1 MMMMMMRGLFFFQ
14 FDSPKNSTENC
25 LVRDGN
31 NADGFAAQERKE
43 DHHKKR
49 VSMLSLSVV
58 RLFFFFQY
66 ECSTS
71 VSEERATVCE

>member
-1 MMMMMMRGLFFFQ
+1 MMMMMMMRGLFF
-14 FDSPKNSTENC
+14 SNSTAQRTPQNS
-25 LVRDGN
+25 LIRDGI
-31 NADGFAAQERKE
+31 NADGFAAQERTK
-43 DHHKKR
+43 DHKKR
-49 VSMLSLSVV
+49 AMSALSVV